1 MCERERMRERHRR
14 DWGISVCRER
24 EDEGETQEGLGY
36 QGVCERERMRER
48 HRRDWGIRVV
58 CERERMRERHR
69 RDWGIRVCVRERG

>member
-1 MCERERMRERHRR
+1 M
-14 DWGISVCRER
+14 
-24 EDEGETQEGLGY
+24 
-36 QGVCERERMRER
+36 CERERMRER